1 MVTTK
6 KAAKPAPRV
15 IRSASRSV
23 ATRHRSHT
31 LAPEHLGE
39 RASVATLVIGIGG
52 VALLITA
59 ASMVVAGVTIGT
71 RYAASTPP
79 NVGQLGTG
87 QIIGGA
93 GMLLLAMGLIAAAAA
108 VFLDIRGSRRSA
120 AALAALTAALM
131 VLAIILVMT
140 VGGGDRLLAIAL
152 LVGAVMFGASSVL
165 LLRTPRPESAA

>member
-1 MVTTK
+1 MVTSK

-59 ASMVVAGVTIGT
+59 ASMVVAGLTISS
-71 RYAASTPP
+71 RYADSVPP
-79 NVGQLGTG
+79 NISQLGIG
-87 QIIGGA
+87 QVIGGV
-93 GMLLLAMGLIAAAAA
+93 GLLLLAMGLVATSAG
-108 VFLDIRGSRRSA
+108 VFLDVRGARRA
-120 AALAALTAALM
+120 AAGLAALTAALM
-131 VLAIILVMT
+131 VLGIVLVMT
-140 VGGGDRLLAIAL
+140 LGGGDRLLAIAL
-152 LVGAVMFGASSVL
+152 LVGVVMFGASSVL
-165 LLRTPRPESAA
+165 LLRTPRPEPAA

>member
-1 MVTTK
+1 MVTSK
-6 KAAKPAPRV
+6 KAVKPAPRV

-59 ASMVVAGVTIGT
+59 ASIIVAGLTIGS
-71 RYAASTPP
+71 RYAASVPP
-79 NVGQLGTG
+79 NVGQLGIG
-87 QIIGGA
+87 QVIGGA
-93 GMLLLAMGLIAAAAA
+93 ALLVLAMGLVAAAAA
-108 VFLDIRGSRRSA
+108 VFLDVRGSRRTA
-120 AALAALTAALM
+120 AAVAALTAVLM
-131 VLAIILVMT
+131 VLAIVLVMT

-152 LVGAVMFGASSVL
+152 LVGAVLFGASSVL

>member
-1 MVTTK
+1 
-6 KAAKPAPRV
+6 
-15 IRSASRSV
+15 SASRSV

-59 ASMVVAGVTIGT
+59 ASIIVAGLTIGS
-71 RYAASTPP
+71 RYADSTPP
-79 NVGQLGTG
+79 NIGQLGIG
-87 QIIGGA
+87 QVIGGI
-93 GMLLLAMGLIAAAAA
+93 GLLILAMGLVAAAAA
-108 VFLDIRGSRRSA
+108 VFLDVRGSRRTA
-120 AALAALTAALM
+120 AGVAALTAILM
-131 VLAIILVMT
+131 AVAIVVVMT

-152 LVGAVMFGASSVL
+152 LVGVVMFGASSVL

>member
-1 MVTTK
+1 MVTSK

-59 ASMVVAGVTIGT
+59 ASMVVAGLTISS
-71 RYAASTPP
+71 RYADSVPP
-79 NVGQLGTG
+79 NIGQLGIG
-87 QIIGGA
+87 QVIGGV
-93 GMLLLAMGLIAAAAA
+93 GLLLLAMGLVATSAG
-108 VFLDIRGSRRSA
+108 VFLDVRGARRA
-120 AALAALTAALM
+120 AAGLAALM
-131 VLAIILVMT
+131 VLGIVLVMT
-140 VGGGDRLLAIAL
+140 LGGGDRLLAIAL
-152 LVGAVMFGASSVL
+152 LVGVVMFGASSVL
-165 LLRTPRPESAA
+165 LLRTPRPEPAA